1 MIKKRILAILLVL
14 LVFLLAGCIKS
25 TISVNVNP
33 DGSGT
38 SKIIMGL
45 SKQYQAMVEQEGT
58 SVKDM
63 FSEASN
69 EFTAQGYT
77 VADYSDDKY
86 VGVALTKEFQN
97 LNDAGLEG
105 LDITVS
111 DTEPKTVK
119 INGTVDTSSELQSQG
134 QDPATL
140 ASMGDLEMSFEIT
153 LPGPASTHNATSVT
167 GNTYKW
173 DLLQQQN
180 IQLEAT
186 LSGAS
191 STNWL
196 LIGGIVGGVLIIA
209 IIVIIIML
217 AGRKKKAQ
225 MAQEQ
230 YAQQYQPV
238 TPVQPAQPEPTT
250 EPEPEP
256 APAPEPEPEPAPTP
270 EPEPEP
276 APAPEETESGNGTE
290 QADDKQE

>member
-1 MIKKRILAILLVL
+1 MRELFALIKKRILAILLVL

-86 VGVALTKEFQN
+86 VGIALTKEFQN

-119 INGTVDTSSELQSQG
+119 INGNVDTSSELQSQG

-153 LPGPASTHNATSVT
+153 LPGPASSHNATSVT

-230 YAQQYQPV
+230 QYQPPV
-238 TPVQPAQPEPTT
+238 QPVSPAQPVQPAPA
-250 EPEPEP
+250 PEPEP
-256 APAPEPEPEPAPTP
+256 APAPEPEPEP
-270 EPEPEP
+270 E
-276 APAPEETESGNGTE
+276 PAPEETESGNGTE
-290 QADDKQE
+290 QTDDKQE